1 MTSKY
6 HSGFIRGLKESFEK
20 CMIDYEHN
28 TTYIH
33 AAILDPRFKIRWFK
47 DEAKKSI
54 LQQELKDEVENS
66 D

>member
-20 CMIDYEHN
+20 RMIDYEHN

-33 AAILDPRFKIRWFK
+33 AAILDPRFMLRWCK
-47 DEAKKSI
+47 DEAENLFSNKS
-54 LQQELKDEVENS
+54 LKMKLKNS